1 MLFRSPDYQVT
12 TIFTSQSNASAERA
26 KTEAV
31 LRALSKGADDF
42 NAALIDKTTSEAE
55 MEEMVKLIH
64 KYVNADQP
72 YDKARGS
79 IVNGAMRL
87 NAGAALNT
95 TSVKDQL
102 DWFIAEGLVKDSITM
117 EMLVDPSYV
126 QTM

>member
-1 MLFRSPDYQVT
+1 
-12 TIFTSQSNASAERA
+12 
-26 KTEAV
+26 V

-64 KYVNADQP
+64 KYVNTDQP

-102 DWFIAEGLVKDSITM
+102 D
-117 EMLVDPSYV
+117 
-126 QTM
+126 